1 MFLFTHL
8 NNILPFP
15 CQQTYFASMCLV
27 MRFYILMSLER
38 WLSFLGWYVVL
49 SQLRKGFL
57 LFQGSLLPCF
67 LLFIKHE
74 VSLFCFLQIYQ
85 TLSYYLIYWTFVLC
99 FRFLNLAFNIYQY
112 IFLFDFI
119 YFRFLKIPLLLIHFP
134 FLFHPIDFL
143 SQIVSVYNFFNSI
156 IISLLEDILYKILVL
171 LKTQRPILVNGLY
184 LIELLTSIESI
195 KHFSKI
201 CFGTKIDDTQRQY
214 TEVIWNT
221 E

>member
-1 MFLFTHL
+1 MH
-8 NNILPFP
+8 
-15 CQQTYFASMCLV
+15 
-27 MRFYILMSLER
+27 
-38 WLSFLGWYVVL
+38 
-49 SQLRKGFL
+49 
-57 LFQGSLLPCF
+57 
-67 LLFIKHE
+67 
-74 VSLFCFLQIYQ
+74 
-85 TLSYYLIYWTFVLC
+85 
-99 FRFLNLAFNIYQY
+99 NLAFNIYQY

-143 SQIVSVYNFFNSI
+143 SQIVSVYNFLNSI

-214 TEVIWNT
+214 TEVI
-221 E
+221 